1 MTESSELAAGQQHQ
15 QTPQTDVTATGNG
28 DDPLLSLTDVTKRF
42 GGITA
47 LSGVDLTVGDGI
59 TGLIG
64 PNGAGKTTLFNC
76 ITGYHTPDAG
86 TVRFRATDITGTQT
100 ATIAS
105 EGLVRTFQ
113 IPRELPEM
121 TVRENLLLGP
131 PGQSGE
137 RLLRAWTRGAQFVSD
152 ERTARERATEAA
164 EFFELEHLLET
175 PAGTLSG
182 GQRKLLELARAL
194 LTEPDLLLL
203 DEPMAGVNPTLEA
216 RILDRLHTLVEQGYA
231 ILLVEHDIDL
241 IMSHSDR
248 VIVLHQGDVLTTGTP
263 ETVQSDE
270 RVIEAYLGG
279 QV

>member
-1 MTESSELAAGQQHQ
+1 
-15 QTPQTDVTATGNG
+15 
-28 DDPLLSLTDVTKRF
+28 
-42 GGITA
+42 
-47 LSGVDLTVGDGI
+47 
-59 TGLIG
+59 
-64 PNGAGKTTLFNC
+64 
-76 ITGYHTPDAG
+76 
-86 TVRFRATDITGTQT
+86 
-100 ATIAS
+100 
-105 EGLVRTFQ
+105 
-113 IPRELPEM
+113 
-121 TVRENLLLGP
+121 
-131 PGQSGE
+131 
-137 RLLRAWTRGAQFVSD
+137 
-152 ERTARERATEAA
+152 
-164 EFFELEHLLET
+164 LET